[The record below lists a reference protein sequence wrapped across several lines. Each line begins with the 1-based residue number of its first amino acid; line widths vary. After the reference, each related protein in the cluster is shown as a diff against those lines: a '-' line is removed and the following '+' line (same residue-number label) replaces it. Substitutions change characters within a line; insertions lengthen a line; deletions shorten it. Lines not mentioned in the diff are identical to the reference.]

1 MTTTEADQR
10 RAIQAAEERLSS
22 AVDKLATAQA
32 AAQDALHILTRAAV
46 GRSWLGDGGTVAVC
60 MAVEEYEGTLADL
73 LAVLDA
79 PSPHTLTD
87 AETEAL
93 SAVVAPLLA
102 LLEARRG

>member
-1 MTTTEADQR
+1 MTTTDPTL
-10 RAIQAAEERLSS
+10 AIQAAEERLSS

-32 AAQDALHILTRAAV
+32 AAQDALHILARAAA
-46 GRSWLGDGGTVAVC
+46 GRSWMGEGGTVAVC

-73 LAVLDA
+73 LAALDA
-79 PSPHTLTD
+79 PQPHTLSD
-87 AETEAL
+87 DEAEAL